1 MANWELGIANW
12 ELGITNWEL
21 GITNC
26 ELVIIKII
34 KNYPLPITH

>member
-12 ELGITNWEL
+12 ELGIANWEL

>member
-12 ELGITNWEL
+12 ELGITNCEL